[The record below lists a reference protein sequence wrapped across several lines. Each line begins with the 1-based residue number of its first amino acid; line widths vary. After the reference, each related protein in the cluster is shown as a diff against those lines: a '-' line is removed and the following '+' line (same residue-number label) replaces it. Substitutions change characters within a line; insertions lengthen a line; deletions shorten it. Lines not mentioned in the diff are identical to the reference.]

1 MNSKFSCIR
10 TICLLMYS
18 IFHWILTIL
27 NIQRIWIF
35 PRIRNFDTSN
45 VHNFPLHL
53 HDFVHWMYS
62 NFSTNSEVLY
72 MKVHFQLNFHDIFH
86 SRNSIY
92 LFIYFF
98 YESGPSVHLMYT
110 IFLWI
115 FSISFIQ
122 QISIFSRIW
131 TFYTSNVHNFPLNF
145 QDIIHLT
152 NLNFSMYSDYLS
164 I

>member
-62 NFSTNSEVLY
+62 NFSTNSEDLY

-98 YESGPSVHLMYT
+98 
-110 IFLWI
+110 LWI
-115 FSISFIQ
+115 
-122 QISIFSRIW
+122 W
-131 TFYTSNVHNFPLNF
+131 TICTSNVHNFPLNF
-145 QDIIHLT
+145 LDIFHSTNFNFFT
-152 NLNFSMYSDYLS
+152 NLDILY